1 MMDRREFLRTAGLS
15 IASVQLGLVG
25 AKAAEATESSWQSF
39 EITTHIE
46 VLKPSG
52 VTRIW
57 IPLPSPLATEFQRPL
72 GNQIDCPAGVAR
84 TVIDQ
89 ARALAFASCE
99 ISGGRTPG
107 LTVVSRAAT
116 RNRSVDI
123 ARTVAR
129 TATAHHASTE
139 SLKPWMAASDGNSG
153 NDIVHRKALEITR
166 DAHSDME
173 KARAIYEWIVV
184 NTYRNPK
191 TRGCGR
197 GDIRYMLES
206 GDLGGKCADLNA
218 LFVGLA
224 RAAGLP
230 ARDAYGIRVAP
241 SDLGYK
247 SLGASSPT
255 ITKSQHCRAE
265 VYVREYGW
273 IPVDPADVRKVM
285 LEEPPGNLPLTD
297 EKVAAART
305 RLFGSWEMNW
315 IAYNFA
321 NDVQLPGARFGRL
334 PFFMYPQAETADG
347 RLDCL
352 DPDAFRYSITAQRLA
367 SS

>member
-15 IASVQLGLVG
+15 LASAQLGLACAG
-25 AKAAEATESSWQSF
+25 AADPSPSAWQSF

-46 VLKPSG
+46 ILNPSG

-57 IPLPSPLATEFQRPL
+57 IPLPSPVATEFQRPL

-99 ISGGRTPG
+99 ISGGRTPA

-123 ARTVAR
+123 ARAG
-129 TATAHHASTE
+129 AAPHAPVE
-139 SLKPWMAASDGNSG
+139 SLKPWLAANDS

-166 DAHSDME
+166 GAHSDKD

-184 NTYRNPK
+184 NTYRKPK

-241 SDLGYK
+241 SELGYK
-247 SLGASSPT
+247 SLGASSST

-265 VYVREYGW
+265 VYVRDYGW
-273 IPVDPADVRKVM
+273 VPVDPADVRKVM

>member
-1 MMDRREFLRTAGLS
+1 MMDRRDFLRTAGLS
-15 IASVQLGLVG
+15 LASAQLGL
-25 AKAAEATESSWQSF
+25 ARPPAEVTGRGWQQF
-39 EITTHIE
+39 EITTRIE
-46 VLKPSG
+46 VLQPSG
-52 VTRIW
+52 ITHIW
-57 IPLPSPLATEFQRPL
+57 IPLPSPVATEYQRPL
-72 GNQIDCPAGVAR
+72 GNQIDGLTGVAR

-89 ARALAFASCE
+89 THALAFVSCE
-99 ISGGRTPG
+99 VAVGRTPEV
-107 LTVVSRAAT
+107 TVVSRAAT
-116 RNRSVDI
+116 RDRSVD
-123 ARTVAR
+123 VAR
-129 TATAHHASTE
+129 PDRLHRASSE
-139 SLKPWMAASDGNSG
+139 SLKPWLPASSVDLRD
-153 NDIVHRKALEITR
+153 DIVRRKALEITR
-166 DAHSDME
+166 GATTDLD

-184 NTYRNPK
+184 NTYRNAK

-197 GDIRYMLES
+197 GDIRFMLES

-224 RAAGLP
+224 RAAGMP

-241 SDLGYK
+241 SDLAYQ
-247 SLGASSPT
+247 SLGTSSPA

-273 IPVDPADVRKVM
+273 IPVDPADVRKVI

-321 NDVQLPGARFGRL
+321 TDVNLPGARFGRL
-334 PFFMYPQAETADG
+334 PYFMYPQAETAEG

-367 SS
+367 LS

>member
-15 IASVQLGLVG
+15 LTAAQLGM
-25 AKAAEATESSWQSF
+25 ARAWPADAAFGWQSF
-39 EITTHIE
+39 EITTRIE

-57 IPLPSPLATEFQRPL
+57 IPLPSPVATDFQKPLA
-72 GNQIDCPAGVAR
+72 NQVDCPGGIAR
-84 TVIDQ
+84 TVLDH
-89 ARALAFASCE
+89 AHGLAFVSCE
-99 ISGGRTPG
+99 ISGGHAPA
-107 LTVVSRAAT
+107 LTAVSSAAT
-116 RNRSVDI
+116 RNRSVDLTHPD
-123 ARTVAR
+123 RTHR
-129 TATAHHASTE
+129 AHGQSV
-139 SLKPWMAASDGNSG
+139 KPWMAAGGVSKD
-153 NDIVHRKALEITR
+153 DIVRRKALEITQG
-166 DAHSDME
+166 AHSDLD
-173 KARAIYEWIVV
+173 KARALYDWIVE

-191 TRGCGR
+191 VRGCGR

-241 SDLGYK
+241 SELGYK

-285 LEEPPGNLPLTD
+285 LEEPPGNLPLSD
-297 EKVAAART
+297 DKVAAAHT

-321 NDVQLPGARFGRL
+321 NQVDLPGARFGPL

-347 RLDCL
+347 RIDCL